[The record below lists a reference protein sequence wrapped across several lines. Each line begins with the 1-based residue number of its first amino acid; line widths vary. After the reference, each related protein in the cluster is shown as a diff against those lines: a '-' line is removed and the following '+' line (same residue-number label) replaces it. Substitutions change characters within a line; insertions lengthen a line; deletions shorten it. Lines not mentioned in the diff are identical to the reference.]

1 MYRQDREI
9 LFIHI
14 PKTAGRAVA
23 EVFGVKSHPHLSY
36 IQAESFY
43 NLKSKEKKPY
53 TFAFIRDPH
62 DRFVSCFNQLL
73 DKPYKRS
80 FEKFKNFTPEEFQSW
95 VKLVWFP
102 HYNGKDIQVDDKK
115 MQEWVTS
122 EMDPLSPHGFNP
134 DTYNIWLKNN
144 NSNFNSI
151 DQMLDF
157 RNPLSEMKL
166 LNNNLNS
173 RDSLESISFE
183 LSKIRESNLGSYN
196 HFWDSES
203 LDMFNTFAEKDI
215 DFYKGFLDSKV

>member
-43 NLKSKEKKPY
+43 NIESKDKKPY
-53 TFAFIRDPH
+53 TFAFIREPH
-62 DRFVSCFNQLL
+62 DRFVSCFKQLL
-73 DKPYKRS
+73 AKPYKRS

-102 HYNGKDIQVDDKK
+102 HYNGKDIEVDDKK

-173 RDSLESISFE
+173 RGNPESISLE
-183 LSKIRESNLGSYN
+183 LSKIRESNLGSYS

-203 LDMFNTFAEKDI
+203 KEMFESLAKSDI
-215 DFYKGFLDSKV
+215 KFYERFHNVQ